1 MFNNNF
7 NLNLNYS
14 AKKSKNIMNSMK
26 DINHKLNLSSFIPD
40 KKNKNIILNASNN
53 KDDLVNIEEVSNHI
67 NDINNINININD
79 INEIKPKKIL
89 YKIKYSKSFEKKNF
103 NLKLGNDY
111 FDKDVNINNI
121 TGIFY
126 NIINDSKIK
135 YGFKYEKKNL
145 AKKIT
150 DFSMEEPD
158 KEETINFDIKNKEI
172 QNNNIINSKDDKKE
186 NKNELNEIEIENK
199 LNYINNNYFEGINN
213 NNNDHKEI
221 QEEEIKNKS
230 INQNQ
235 DNNIIIINSII
246 QTETKTEKENLGIN
260 TIITNKEKEQNDI
273 NKEEQAKN
281 ILEGEIEEEDDM
293 NESEN
298 KKINDTKSIFSNFI
312 LPPTYP
318 PMDIMSNNIIS
329 VNSKYEN
336 SNFNDIMSNKGNLI
350 HHNFNTNINEAEIEI
365 MNENAKELDSFIK
378 TPRASGVYNKRTEY
392 KNTNYN
398 MNSTYNFKNMN
409 LNMKKIRDK
418 INSYNKDIE
427 KYKNK
432 INKIDEQIKN
442 YEECNKTYE
451 KWIEKEEEE
460 SEYLVNMLNF
470 KFLNNK

>member
-1 MFNNNF
+1 
-7 NLNLNYS
+7 
-14 AKKSKNIMNSMK
+14 MK
-26 DINHKLNLSSFIPD
+26 
-40 KKNKNIILNASNN
+40 
-53 KDDLVNIEEVSNHI
+53 EQ
-67 NDINNINININD
+67 
-79 INEIKPKKIL
+79 
-89 YKIKYSKSFEKKNF
+89 
-103 NLKLGNDY
+103 
-111 FDKDVNINNI
+111 
-121 TGIFY
+121 
-126 NIINDSKIK
+126 
-135 YGFKYEKKNL
+135 
-145 AKKIT
+145 
-150 DFSMEEPD
+150 D
-158 KEETINFDIKNKEI
+158 KEETINFDIKNKKI

-186 NKNELNEIEIENK
+186 NKNELNEIEIENS